1 MRLNTRR
8 LFIRLLAEMGITAV
22 CDVGSMNGDD
32 ALAFRAAMPQASVF
46 AFEANPE
53 NLRQMQANAHLRK
66 QNIQVVPL
74 AATDY
79 DGEGQFFV
87 VKADYS
93 TVNGERGQSSLHR
106 RYGELEAPDGVVV
119 RTTRLDSFLGGQR
132 LADPRIALWTDVEG
146 KAYEALRGA
155 AGVLHHVQLV
165 HVEVETEPCV
175 ALEQVLYP
183 EIHALLHAARF
194 IELGT
199 DGQRGWNQFNA
210 VFMRRDLSTPVA
222 LRVSKC
228 VAAARLRFI
237 VADAMRHTA
246 WVKRTLLRRRVATDR
261 HEIG

>member
-199 DGQRGWNQFNA
+199 DGQRGRNQFNA